1 MDEMH
6 SFSFS
11 RIALAESAHLF
22 HGSFVSFQ
30 LVVLLKNETKI

>member
-1 MDEMH
+1 MDETL
-6 SFSFS
+6 SFS

-22 HGSFVSFQ
+22 RRSFVSFQ